1 MSFIMKMSLVDMNY
15 TLQDLEVMENER
27 AMNSAS
33 SLGSTPRSSFRV
45 QNYPFGQLQHSV
57 VPSYPTIPHPTSRRP
72 LGVRPQ
78 TDHTAE
84 VESLRARSKELER
97 LLVEREKMIE
107 CLGKEGESM
116 YKTMRKVEDCLLV
129 GNNCF

>member
-1 MSFIMKMSLVDMNY
+1 MRLVGMNY

-33 SLGSTPRSSFRV
+33 SLGSTPRSSYRV
-45 QNYPFGQLQHSV
+45 QKHPLGQLQ
-57 VPSYPTIPHPTSRRP
+57 PTATPAYPTIPHPTSRRP
-72 LGVRPQ
+72 LGARPPTEQ
-78 TDHTAE
+78 TAE
-84 VESLRARSKELER
+84 VDNLRTRSKELER

-107 CLGKEGESM
+107 CLGKEGASM

-129 GNNCF
+129 GT

>member
-1 MSFIMKMSLVDMNY
+1 MNY

-33 SLGSTPRSSFRV
+33 SLGSTPRSSYRV
-45 QNYPFGQLQHSV
+45 QKHPLGQLQ
-57 VPSYPTIPHPTSRRP
+57 PTTTPTYPTIPHPTSRRP
-72 LGVRPQ
+72 LGARPPTEQ
-78 TDHTAE
+78 AAE
-84 VESLRARSKELER
+84 IDSLRARSKELEH

-107 CLGKEGESM
+107 CLGKEGASM

-129 GNNCF
+129 GKY